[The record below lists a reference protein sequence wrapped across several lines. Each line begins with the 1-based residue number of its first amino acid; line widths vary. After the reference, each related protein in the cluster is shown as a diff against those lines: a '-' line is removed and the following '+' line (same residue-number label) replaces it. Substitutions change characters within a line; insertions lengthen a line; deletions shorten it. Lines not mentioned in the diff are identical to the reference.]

1 MVTGLDNLRLWVDYF
16 PAWLCTFKIML
27 RSFLFNTI
35 ISILCILTIIKFTF
49 LCILQRVPEMNDDFV
64 AKTIIGSVS
73 IWGVIEIFYKFLMFE
88 NKPVMNEVMF
98 FAVIIVFIWIQ
109 YSDEEVSYFRSFA

>member
-73 IWGVIEIFYKFLMFE
+73 IWGVIEIVYKFLMFD
-88 NKPVMNEVMF
+88 NKPVMNEVMLL
-98 FAVIIVFIWIQ
+98 VKIILVIWIQ